1 MIDFLPS
8 AMWERGAEMGIS
20 VQVWFNVLLPGSF
33 CPECVKS
40 RRKRGGSNT
49 VPALWQ
55 VFRPPKNPGKCC
67 SVAEVKHLVVQER
80 ISKVK

>member
-1 MIDFLPS
+1 MAL
-8 AMWERGAEMGIS
+8 AVE
-20 VQVWFNVLLPGSF
+20 
-33 CPECVKS
+33 S

-80 ISKVK
+80 ISKVKREAFGGAAGRMSLRRIFLCSKERVYRL